1 MNNYI
6 PTYYV
11 HKVHVFHLEKVNMG
25 WMIFWLLCAIFSAI
39 LASHK
44 NRSTL
49 GWFLLGLFFGPF
61 GLLVGVF
68 PSVAV
73 NTRHQKRRDLKP
85 VAHSYEPT
93 IDSKVCPY
101 CAETIKS
108 AAIVCRFCNRDLL
121 EYPSDKSV
129 SFTDGAEQ
137 KLCSTIDEVLNDDEV
152 KKESEMI
159 LRMYGQSA
167 QERYLKDKMTEKGLK
182 LDNS

>member
-1 MNNYI
+1 M
-6 PTYYV
+6 
-11 HKVHVFHLEKVNMG
+11 
-25 WMIFWLLCAIFSAI
+25 
-39 LASHK
+39 
-44 NRSTL
+44 
-49 GWFLLGLFFGPF
+49 
-61 GLLVGVF
+61 
-68 PSVAV
+68 
-73 NTRHQKRRDLKP
+73 
-85 VAHSYEPT
+85 
-93 IDSKVCPY
+93 CPY